1 MNENEDEFD
10 KRRSALAAFL
20 KQQRKGLPRG
30 MLNLPLGPRG
40 RAVGLSREEVSY
52 HASVSMTWYTWLEQ
66 ARTIQPS
73 REVLISISNALQLNE
88 QERTYVLHLA
98 GYSAGTAQA
107 GRDRKLATL
116 PESVQQ
122 FMDSINP
129 NPAYA
134 IYTDWF
140 FAGWNRAYQ
149 SLFPRVAQVPVA
161 ERNLISMIFT
171 EDSVRQLMPDWDTD
185 SHRFLAQFRAE
196 AAPHFGQ
203 PEVAYMVDDLFE
215 KSSDFRS
222 GWNSKDLELFSARPR
237 RFKHPTCGNLYLH
250 QHRLSPPE
258 HPDVLIVVYTPG
270 DTESAARLKKAP
282 A

>member
-1 MNENEDEFD
+1 MNENEDESA

-20 KQQRKGLPRG
+20 KQKRKGLPRDI
-30 MLNLPLGPRG
+30 LNLPLGPRG
-40 RAVGLSREEVSY
+40 RTVGLSREEVSY

-73 REVLISISNALQLNE
+73 RAVLLSISNALQLNE
-88 QERTYVLHLA
+88 QERSYVLHLA
-98 GYSAGTAQA
+98 GYSGAPQPS
-107 GRDRKLATL
+107 RDRNLETL

-122 FMDSINP
+122 LMDSINP

-140 FAGWNRAYQ
+140 FAGWNSAYQ
-149 SLFPRVAQVPVA
+149 SLFPRVAQVPA
-161 ERNLISMIFT
+161 EERNLISMIFT
-171 EDSVRQLMPDWDTD
+171 EDSVRRLMPDWDTD

-215 KSSDFRS
+215 NSSDFRS
-222 GWNSKDLELFSARPR
+222 GWKSKDLELFSARPR
-237 RFKHPTCGNLYLH
+237 RFNHPICGNLYLH

-258 HPDVLIVVYTPG
+258 HPDILIVVYTPG
-270 DTESAARLKKAP
+270 DSESAARLQTATI
-282 A
+282 